1 MRRTGGD
8 FHVRDGERVA
18 AAVAVAAVVSA
29 RVSVEGMSEEGVT
42 AKRVTRKAGV
52 IVFVVLG
59 VLEEGAQDG
68 V

>member
-1 MRRTGGD
+1 M
-8 FHVRDGERVA
+8 RDGERVA

-29 RVSVEGMSEEGVT
+29 RVSVEGISEEGVT

-52 IVFVVLG
+52 IVFVVLV

-68 V
+68 ACPES